1 MTLHAEEEMEE
12 DGLTI
17 IDVENALLIGSI
29 IERQTDR
36 RSSERKY
43 LIQGRSVDDRT
54 DLVVVVKFGPT
65 DLLIVVTV
73 YAD

>member
-17 IDVENALLIGSI
+17 VDVEHALLTGSLIG
-29 IERQTDR
+29 RQTDR
-36 RSSERKY
+36 RSRERKY
-43 LIQGRSVDDRT
+43 LIRGRSADDAT
-54 DLVVVVKFGPT
+54 DLVGVVKFGPI
-65 DLLIVVTV
+65 DLLIVVTI

>member
-17 IDVENALLIGSI
+17 IDVENALLTGSI

-36 RSSERKY
+36 RSRERKY
-43 LIQGRSVDDRT
+43 LIRGRSVDDRT